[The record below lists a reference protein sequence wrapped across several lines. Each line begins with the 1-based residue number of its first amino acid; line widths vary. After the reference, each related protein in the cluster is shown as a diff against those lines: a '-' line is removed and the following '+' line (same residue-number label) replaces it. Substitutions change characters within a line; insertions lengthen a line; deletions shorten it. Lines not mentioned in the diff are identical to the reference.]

1 MEIKITVA
9 GIPQGTPIDRL
20 AEELCG
26 TVQIHP
32 KIGLTLDDIT
42 VEIPR
47 DGASG
52 SKITATVGSPVDC
65 DQQIRE
71 AWLKTLGDVIWEFAS
86 LHIPKN
92 ETVDVVPL

>member
-1 MEIKITVA
+1 MKITVT
-9 GIPQGTPIDRL
+9 GIPQGIPLDRL

-47 DGASG
+47 DSARG
-52 SKITATVGSPVDC
+52 SEITAKVESPADC
-65 DQQIRE
+65 DQQVRE
-71 AWLKTLGDVIWEFAS
+71 AWFKTLGDVIREFAII
-86 LHIPKN
+86 HIPQY
-92 ETVDVVPL
+92 EAIDVVPA